1 MGIKAWASHQALIR
15 FKCFL
20 HDWLF
25 LNELSLG
32 SGVTRSEA
40 PGTAAAD
47 YWTRAHAGHTEI
59 AGSYS
64 LVDFELASL
73 IPLFHLI
80 THDE

>member
-1 MGIKAWASHQALIR
+1 
-15 FKCFL
+15 L

-64 LVDFELASL
+64 LVTLSSHRSFPYF
-73 IPLFHLI
+73 I
-80 THDE
+80 